1 VDGHFPAA
9 GVVRFPPQKPDDLM
23 KLSPLLALVAL
34 LALAF
39 TLATGLASRADRW
52 SRRDQSGNLFGMLFG
67 DGRKLFANQ
76 FFTMADVYFHS
87 GYYPSVFDQKSAAE
101 KEIISASHGKKE
113 TEDDEKNEDFLGKPK
128 DWIDAFG
135 RHFRITQ
142 HTHLEN
148 HTEREILPWLRL
160 AADLDPQ
167 KIETF
172 TVGAF
177 FLREHLNRPD
187 QAEAFL
193 REGLRNN
200 PANCEILFE
209 LGRIYHESNHDRARA
224 RNVWELGVKK
234 FLALTPE
241 QMKDDKLIFEEL
253 VVNLAHLEEEAGN
266 YGPAINWLHAA
277 QTVSPNPAGLQTQI
291 DDLQKKL
298 TAQVPVVPAKLY

>member
-1 VDGHFPAA
+1 
-9 GVVRFPPQKPDDLM
+9 M
-23 KLSPLLALVAL
+23 KISPWLSLVAL

-39 TLATGLASRADRW
+39 TLATGLALRADNW
-52 SRRDQSGNLFGMLFG
+52 SQRTKSDNVFGMLFG
-67 DGRKLFANQ
+67 DGRKLFANH

-87 GYYPSVFDQKSAAE
+87 GYYPSVFDKGSEEQ

-113 TEDDEKNEDFLGKPK
+113 TEEDERKEDFMGRPR

-148 HTEREILPWLRL
+148 HNEREILPWLRL

-167 KIETF
+167 KIETY

-177 FLREHLNRPD
+177 FLREHLNRAD

-200 PANCEILFE
+200 PDSAEILFE
-209 LGRIYHESNHDRARA
+209 LGRVYLESFHDLDRA
-224 RNVWELGVKK
+224 RNVWQLGVKK
-234 FLALTPE
+234 FLFQPAE
-241 QMKDDKLIFEEL
+241 AQKENKLVFEEIA
-253 VVNLAHLEEEAGN
+253 VNLARLEDKAEN
-266 YGPAINWLHAA
+266 YGAAIAWFQAA
-277 QTVSPNPAGLQTQI
+277 QKVSPDPAALEKQI
-291 DDLQKKL
+291 DDIRKKMAAL
-298 TAQVPVVPAKLY
+298 IPVTPPKLY